1 MYVCVLCVC
10 VLFWAPALCPCVAR
24 CQVTDRFHA
33 ILITTALGKTKSA
46 EASDFLLLEKLPQ
59 YSKAFAFL
67 YEL

>member
-1 MYVCVLCVC
+1 M
-10 VLFWAPALCPCVAR
+10 AR
-24 CQVTDRFHA
+24 CEVTGRFHA
-33 ILITTALGKTKSA
+33 ALSTTALGKTKSS